1 MTQTPPAISPRPT
14 TPATAAVDAEP
25 GAHRAGAG
33 GALLVFLGLLA
44 ALALAAGWH
53 LTQGTS
59 GVGFGDLLDLLRGRE
74 QSHDATAS
82 TLEILTGSRLPRL
95 AAGIAV
101 GFALGVAGALLQS
114 LARNA
119 LASPDTLAVTG
130 GAYFAVTLVAAFGLS
145 VPLWASGLT
154 AFLGGIAAA
163 ALVLALAGGAGTSTT
178 RLILAGSAV
187 ALVLQAATSTLLIL
201 FQEETTSLF
210 AWGSGSLSQL
220 GLDAFRQAAPVVAAA
235 TVCGLLMARRLDLL
249 AMGDDA
255 ASVLGVPV
263 RSTRAIGMV
272 LAVLLTAASVTLAG
286 PIGFVGLC
294 APVIAR
300 LLGRF
305 VPAILRHAVLLPTAG
320 LLGALVVILADVLI
334 RAIVGADEAMS
345 IPTGVTTT
353 LAGAVVMVLLARGG
367 RDSGPSRQP
376 PGAAVTARS
385 RARFAVVLVAC
396 AVLTAGTVVVGLL
409 AGHQWLYTGD
419 IVVWLRGDGLPLVQF
434 ALDERAPRVAAA
446 VLAGGALALSGTL
459 VQATCR
465 NPLAEPGIL
474 GITGGAGLGAVIV
487 VTGLSSGFSSG
498 ASAAAST
505 TTMLIAATIGSLVA
519 FALVYG
525 LAWRHGLDADRLV
538 LIGIGVW
545 YASVSLST
553 FLLVRSNPWDT
564 PRIYTWLSGSTY
576 GRSWEQVLPVACAL
590 LVVLPVALMVRR
602 ELDLLALDEDTPRL
616 VGISLERVRLLVLL
630 CAAVLTA
637 MAVSAV
643 GVVGFVGLVAPH
655 IARALVGARSVR
667 VVPVAVL
674 VGALLLVVA
683 DTVGRTIIS
692 PAQVPAGLVV
702 ALIGAPYFV
711 FLLARSRA

>member
-1 MTQTPPAISPRPT
+1 MTLQRT
-14 TPATAAVDAEP
+14 TPAPPDTVATV
-25 GAHRAGAG
+25 AG
-33 GALLVFLGLLA
+33 GPVVGPRARGASVPLVLGGLGVLLVLA
-44 ALALAAGWH
+44 SLWH

-59 GVGFGDLLDLLRGRE
+59 GVGPGDLVDLLMGRDPA
-74 QSHDATAS
+74 HDATAT
-82 TLEILTGSRLPRL
+82 TLEILVGSRVPRL

-101 GFALGVAGALLQS
+101 GFGLGVAGALLQS

-119 LASPDTLAVTG
+119 LASPDTLAITA
-130 GAYFAVTLVAAFGLS
+130 GAYFAVTAVAAFGLA

-154 AFLGGIAAA
+154 AFGGGIAAA
-163 ALVLALAGGAGTSTT
+163 ALVLVLAGGAGTSTT

-187 ALVLQAATSTLLIL
+187 ALALQAATSTLLIL
-201 FQEETTSLF
+201 FQEETTSLY

-220 GLDAFRQAAPVVAAA
+220 GLDAFWRAAPVVVVA
-235 TVCGLLMARRLDLL
+235 TALGVLLARRLDLL
-249 AMGDDA
+249 SMGDDA
-255 ASVLGVPV
+255 AAVLGVRV
-263 RSTRAIGMV
+263 RSTRALGTV
-272 LAVLLTAASVTLAG
+272 LAVALTAAAVTLAG

-300 LLGRF
+300 LLARR
-305 VPAILRHAVLLPTAG
+305 VPALNRHAVLLPAAG
-320 LLGALVVILADVLI
+320 LVGALVVVLADVAI
-334 RAIVGADEAMS
+334 RALVGADEAMS

-353 LAGAVVMVLLARGG
+353 LAGAVVMIALARSG
-367 RDSGPSRQP
+367 RDSGPTRQP
-376 PGAAVTARS
+376 PAASVAVHRRT
-385 RARFAVVLVAC
+385 RFVVVLVGC
-396 AVLTAGTVVVGLL
+396 AVLTVGSVVVGLL
-409 AGHQWLYTGD
+409 AGHQWLYPYD
-419 IVVWLRGDGLPLVQF
+419 VVAWLQGEGLPLVQF

-474 GITGGAGLGAVIV
+474 GITGGAGVGAVIV

-505 TTMLIAATIGSLVA
+505 PMMLVAATIGSLVA

-525 LAWRHGLDADRLV
+525 LAWRGGLDADRLV

-576 GRSWEQVLPVACAL
+576 GRTWEQVLPVAVA
-590 LVVLPVALMVRR
+590 LVVALPLALHLRR

-616 VGISLERVRLLVLL
+616 VGVPLERVRLLVLL
-630 CAAVLTA
+630 TAALLTA

-655 IARALVGARSVR
+655 VARALVGSRSAR
-667 VVPVAVL
+667 VVPVALL

-683 DTVGRTIIS
+683 DAVGRTVIS

-702 ALIGAPYFV
+702 ALLGAPYFV

>member
-1 MTQTPPAISPRPT
+1 
-14 TPATAAVDAEP
+14 VVVEP
-25 GAHRAGAG
+25 GVRRRGAG
-33 GALLVFLGLLA
+33 GALLVLTTLLVGLL
-44 ALALAAGWH
+44 LTAGWH

-59 GVGFGDLLDLLRGRE
+59 GVGLGDLLDLLLGRE
-74 QSHDATAS
+74 QAHDATA
-82 TLEILTGSRLPRL
+82 TTGQILVGSRVPRL

-114 LARNA
+114 LARNVM
-119 LASPDTLAVTG
+119 ASPDTLAVTG
-130 GAYFAVTLVAAFGLS
+130 GAYFAVTVVAALGLS

-154 AFLGGIAAA
+154 AFVGGIAAA
-163 ALVLALAGGAGTSTT
+163 GLVLALAGGAGTSTT

-187 ALVLQAATSTLLIL
+187 ALALQAGTSTLLIL

-220 GLDAFRQAAPVVAAA
+220 GLAAFRQAAPVVVVA
-235 TVCGLLMARRLDLL
+235 TVCGLLLARRLDLL

-263 RSTRAIGMV
+263 RSTRAVGTI

-300 LLGRF
+300 LLGRL
-305 VPAILRHAVLLPTAG
+305 VPAIHRHAVLLPTAG
-320 LLGALVVILADVLI
+320 LLGALVVILADVVI
-334 RAIVGADEAMS
+334 RATVGADEAMS
-345 IPTGVTTT
+345 VPTGVTTT
-353 LAGAVVMVLLARGG
+353 IAGAVVMVLLARGG
-367 RDSGPSRQP
+367 RDSGPTRQP
-376 PGAAVTARS
+376 PRAAVAARG
-385 RARFAVVLVAC
+385 RGRFVLVLVAC
-396 AVLTAGTVVVGLL
+396 AALTAGTVVTGLL

-419 IVVWLRGDGLPLVQF
+419 ILAWLRGDGLPLVQF

-474 GITGGAGLGAVIV
+474 GITGGAGVGAVVV
-487 VTGLSSGFSSG
+487 VTGLSHGFSSG
-498 ASAAAST
+498 VSSAAST
-505 TTMLIAATIGSLVA
+505 TSMLVAATLGSLTA

-525 LAWRHGLDADRLV
+525 LAWRRGLDADRLV

-545 YASVSLST
+545 YGSVSLST

-576 GRSWEQVLPVACAL
+576 GRSWDQVAPVAIAL
-590 LVVLPVALMVRR
+590 LVALPVALVVRR

-616 VGISLERVRLLVLL
+616 VGVSLERVRLAVLL
-630 CAAVLTA
+630 TAAVLTA

-655 IARALVGARSVR
+655 VARALVGTSAVR
-667 VVPVAVL
+667 VVPVATF
-674 VGALLLVVA
+674 VGALLLVAA
-683 DTVGRTIIS
+683 DAVGRTVIS

-702 ALIGAPYFV
+702 ALLGAPYFV
-711 FLLARSRA
+711 YLLSRSRA

>member
-1 MTQTPPAISPRPT
+1 MTQTPPVISPRPT
-14 TPATAAVDAEP
+14 TPTTAAVNAEP
-25 GAHRAGAG
+25 GAHHVRAGG
-33 GALLVFLGLLA
+33 VLLVLLGLLA

-74 QSHDATAS
+74 QSHGATAS
-82 TLEILTGSRLPRL
+82 TVEILVGSRLPRL
-95 AAGIAV
+95 AAGTAV

-119 LASPDTLAVTG
+119 MAAPDTLAVTG

-154 AFLGGIAAA
+154 AFGGGIAAA

-187 ALVLQAATSTLLIL
+187 ALALQAATSTLLIL

-220 GLDAFRQAAPVVAAA
+220 GMDAFSQAAPVVAVA
-235 TVCGLLMARRLDLL
+235 TFCAVLMARRLDLL

-305 VPAILRHAVLLPTAG
+305 VPAIHRHLVLLPTAG
-320 LLGALVVILADVLI
+320 LLGALVVILADVII

-353 LAGAVVMVLLARGG
+353 LAGALVMVLLARGG

-376 PGAAVTARS
+376 PGAAVTARG
-385 RARFAVVLVAC
+385 RTRFVLVLVAC
-396 AVLTAGTVVVGLL
+396 VVLTASTVVVGLL
-409 AGHQWLYTGD
+409 AGHQWLFTGD
-419 IVVWLRGDGLPLVQF
+419 IVPWLRGDGLPLVQF

-474 GITGGAGLGAVIV
+474 GITGGAGVGAVIV

-498 ASAAAST
+498 ASAAASN
-505 TTMLIAATIGSLVA
+505 TTMLIAATVGSLVA

-525 LAWRHGLDADRLV
+525 LAWRHGLDTDRLV

-616 VGISLERVRLLVLL
+616 VGISLERVRLLILL

-683 DTVGRTIIS
+683 DTVGRTAIS
-692 PAQVPAGLVV
+692 PAQIPAGLVV

>member
-1 MTQTPPAISPRPT
+1 MAQTTPAVLPPPT
-14 TPATAAVDAEP
+14 TPDASGQGVDP
-25 GAHRAGAG
+25 GARRAGVG
-33 GALLVFLGLLA
+33 GAVAVVLALLLTLT
-44 ALALAAGWH
+44 LAAGWH

-59 GVGFGDLLDLLRGRE
+59 GVGFTDLVDWLLGRA
-74 QSHDATAS
+74 QDNGSTAS
-82 TLEILTGSRLPRL
+82 TAEILSGSRLPRL

-101 GFALGVAGALLQS
+101 GFGLGVAGALLQS

-119 LASPDTLAVTG
+119 MASPDTLAVTG
-130 GAYFAVTLVAAFGLS
+130 GAYFAVTLVAALGLS
-145 VPLWASGLT
+145 VPLWAAGAT
-154 AFLGGIAAA
+154 AFVGGLLAA

-187 ALVLQAATSTLLIL
+187 TLALQAGTSTLLIL
-201 FQEETTSLF
+201 FREETTSLF

-220 GLDAFRQAAPVVAAA
+220 SLDAFLQAAPVVVLA
-235 TVCGLLMARRLDLL
+235 TGCGLLLARRLDLL
-249 AMGDDA
+249 GLGDDA

-263 RSTRAIGMV
+263 RSTRAVGTV
-272 LAVLLTAASVTLAG
+272 LAVLLTAAAVTLAG

-294 APVIAR
+294 APVVAR
-300 LLGRF
+300 LLGRV
-305 VPAILRHAVLLPTAG
+305 VPSVLRHGALLPVAG
-320 LLGALVVILADVLI
+320 LLGALVVVLADVLI
-334 RAIVGADEAMS
+334 RAVVGADAAMS

-353 LAGAVVMVLLARGG
+353 MAGAVVLVVLARGG
-367 RDSGPSRQP
+367 RDSGPSRRP
-376 PGAAVTARS
+376 PGASVAPRS
-385 RARFAVVLVAC
+385 RLTVVVVLIALL
-396 AVLTAGTVVVGLL
+396 ALTAGTVVVGLL
-409 AGHQWLYTGD
+409 AGHQWLLTGD
-419 IVVWLRGDGLPLVQF
+419 IAAWLRGEGLPLVQF
-434 ALDERAPRVAAA
+434 ALDERSPRVAAA
-446 VLAGGALALSGTL
+446 VLAGAALALSGTV

-474 GITGGAGLGAVIV
+474 GITGGAGLGAVVV
-487 VTGLSSGFSSG
+487 VTGLSSGFG
-498 ASAAAST
+498 AASSAAAST
-505 TTMLIAATIGSLVA
+505 TTMLVAATIGSLVA

-525 LAWRHGLDADRLV
+525 LAWRRGLDADRLV

-545 YASVSLST
+545 YGTVSLST

-576 GRSWEQVLPVACAL
+576 GRSWEQVVPVAVALLLALPVVL
-590 LVVLPVALMVRR
+590 LARR

-616 VGISLERVRLLVLL
+616 VGVPLEKVRLLVLL
-630 CAAVLTA
+630 TAAVLTA

-655 IARALVGARSVR
+655 IARALVGSRSVR

-674 VGALLLVVA
+674 VGAFLLVLA
-683 DTVGRTIIS
+683 DTIGRTAIS

-711 FLLARSRA
+711 YLLARSRA